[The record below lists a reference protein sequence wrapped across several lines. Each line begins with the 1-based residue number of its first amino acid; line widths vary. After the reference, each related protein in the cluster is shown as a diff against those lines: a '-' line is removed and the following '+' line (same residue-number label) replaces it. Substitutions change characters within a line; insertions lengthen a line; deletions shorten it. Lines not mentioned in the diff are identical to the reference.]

1 MMIGKRRDRWLALA
15 LLLACGGLA
24 RAQDAALAKD
34 AELLAKPES
43 NATVV
48 ANLKAAAPLTV
59 LDRKGGWYR
68 VRGPGG
74 EEGWVK
80 LLAVRLSAHAG
91 TPPDWQDDE
100 STGAASA
107 ALGGASSGSLGGA
120 AAGGTRDVGHDVV
133 GRARVGA
140 VGAHRGAD
148 HALGRQ
154 ARRQKSVG
162 EVAQRVVEGRA

>member
-59 LDRKGGWYR
+59 LDRKGGGYR

-74 EEGWVK
+74 EEGWV
-80 LLAVRLSAHAG
+80 LPPVR
-91 TPPDWQDDE
+91 W
-100 STGAASA
+100 AAW
-107 ALGGASSGSLGGA
+107 
-120 AAGGTRDVGHDVV
+120 
-133 GRARVGA
+133 
-140 VGAHRGAD
+140 
-148 HALGRQ
+148 
-154 ARRQKSVG
+154 
-162 EVAQRVVEGRA
+162 